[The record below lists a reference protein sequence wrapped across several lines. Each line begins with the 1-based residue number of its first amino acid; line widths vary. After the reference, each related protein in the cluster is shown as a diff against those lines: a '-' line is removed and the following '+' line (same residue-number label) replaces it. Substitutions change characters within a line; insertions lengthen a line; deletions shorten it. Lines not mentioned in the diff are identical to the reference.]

1 MKKRTIAVVIIS
13 IILTLCFVGAVTG
26 TSLAIWKE
34 VKSKDLGIGITP
46 EINPSLRSQI
56 FAPLDPS
63 GNLISFE
70 KYSESLH
77 GKLQYRNITD
87 KGFTIFFY
95 SAETG
100 YEIATQYAIENSQL
114 YVNSGSA
121 PYVESQH
128 GERKYKLT
136 DKAGRPVLYY
146 AYAEGG
152 KYDYFPYSEILL
164 SDSGDNL
171 YVSTRNADDETVY
184 TKITKD
190 DLVVDNRTTT
200 GDRLLYFDID
210 SLVEATS
217 EQVLKGENLHVF
229 TYSSYTKD
237 SEDSQNAYGK
247 IVPDNKTNKGFYL
260 YEKINKDYVIKSP
273 TSLTADTEMF
283 YVSGGEVY
291 SYALVGYTGT
301 VAELVVPSIYTDA
314 SGKDFNITRICSS
327 NDYAEESFANN
338 PIITSIIIPASIES
352 IADGT
357 FANLSNL
364 NTLYFSGTGTIR
376 LGQYCFMAC
385 QKLEQ
390 VYTGDGETSSV
401 KLIDS
406 TGREIELNENDIV
419 FFGCTSL
426 N

>member
-13 IILTLCFVGAVTG
+13 IVLTLCFVGAVTG

-34 VKSKDLGIGITP
+34 VKSKDLGIAVTP

-56 FAPLDPS
+56 FAPLDAS

-70 KYSESLH
+70 KYNESLH
-77 GKLQYRNITD
+77 GKFQYRNITD
-87 KGFTIFFY
+87 KGFTLFY
-95 SAETG
+95 QTLEMN
-100 YEIATQYAIENSQL
+100 YEIATQYAIEYSQL
-114 YVNSGSA
+114 YVHSGST
-121 PYVESQH
+121 PYDESLH
-128 GERKYKLT
+128 GERQYKLT
-136 DKAGRPVLYY
+136 KEGRSVLYRVLK
-146 AYAEGG
+146 EGG
-152 KYDYFPYSEILL
+152 GYDYVPYSEILF

-171 YVSTRNADDETVY
+171 YIDDRKGDHSNY
-184 TKITKD
+184 IKITKE
-190 DLVVDNRTTT
+190 DLIADSKTNSGET
-200 GDRLLYFDID
+200 LLYFDTD

-217 EQVLKGENLHVF
+217 EQILKGENLHV
-229 TYSSYTKD
+229 YMYREYMKD
-237 SEDSQNAYGK
+237 SEDDQNSFGK
-247 IVPDNKTNKGFYL
+247 IIPDNKTNKGFYL
-260 YEKINKDYVIKSP
+260 YEKINKEYIIKSP
-273 TSLTADTEMF
+273 TSLTDDAEKF
-283 YVSGGEVY
+283 YVSGGEVH

-314 SGKDFNITRICSS
+314 SGKVFNITRICSS

-357 FANLSNL
+357 FENLSNL
-364 NTLYFSGTGTIR
+364 KTLYFSGTGTVR

-385 QKLEQ
+385 KKLER

-401 KLIDS
+401 KLIDA